1 MARLLKQSTRVQALP
16 MALLGVGDAVVG
28 TLIFTRGG
36 HWELVAQLCAS
47 SLVSH
52 VGVGDLWLSCLLRTS
67 LLCLGAALLHSP
79 RWRRAYRRAR
89 PDSESESMRPRA
101 ARGRI
106 LPGCCSG
113 WANQPEEAAVKHYQP
128 KKRGP
133 SRPGAEQEGTLQ
145 ILVMLC
151 ALFAVTGILIKV
163 SFLACF
169 ADEIPEGVAWRWAL
183 ALHAAAFTLAEF
195 FVMRWTIAMSAKF
208 CEPERAVHG
217 GVGGPEDSPATP
229 LLAPPSAA
237 AGTGQSEDSITPGPE
252 GGVGA
257 VASSSMASLMSG
269 SVDSAADSQRAT
281 EGAGGGASR
290 DGSDAHRTRAG
301 ANKRAGMARLCS
313 MALYEWPYL
322 IAAVVFLL
330 LAAGESPWVWR
341 ACKCAG
347 VASLMMLA
355 CKCAGVASLMM
366 LASTPVGPGGAA

>member
-1 MARLLKQSTRVQALP
+1 MARQLKQGTRVQALP

-36 HWELVAQLCAS
+36 HWELVTQLCAS

-89 PDSESESMRPRA
+89 PDSESDSIRPRA

-113 WANQPEEAAVKHYQP
+113 WANQTEQAAVKHYQP
-128 KKRGP
+128 KKRGS

-145 ILVMLC
+145 VLVMLC

-183 ALHAAAFTLAEF
+183 ALHAAVFTLAEF
-195 FVMRWTIAMSAKF
+195 FVMRWTIAKSANI
-208 CEPERAVHG
+208 CEPGPLSLRV

-229 LLAPPSAA
+229 LLVPPSAA
-237 AGTGQSEDSITPGPE
+237 AGAGQSEDSITPGSE
-252 GGVGA
+252 GGVAA

-269 SVDSAADSQRAT
+269 GVDSAADSQRAT
-281 EGAGGGASR
+281 ESAGGASR
-290 DGSDAHRTRAG
+290 DGSDAHRPRPG

-313 MALYEWPYL
+313 MALHEWPFL
-322 IAAVVFLL
+322 MAAVVFLL
-330 LAAGESPWVWR
+330 LAAGESAVSLSLVI
-341 ACKCAG
+341 ACG
-347 VASLMMLA
+347 L
-355 CKCAGVASLMM
+355 
-366 LASTPVGPGGAA
+366 PVRGCGCMV

>member
-1 MARLLKQSTRVQALP
+1 MARLLKQGTRVQALP

-36 HWELVAQLCAS
+36 HWELVTQLCAS

-237 AGTGQSEDSITPGPE
+237 AGTGQPEDSITPGSE

-355 CKCAGVASLMM
+355 SA
-366 LASTPVGPGGAA
+366 PVGPGGAA